1 MMIESKI
8 SPPVFVLH
16 VVGRVLPPA
25 KIMPRGNT
33 LESSHYFP
41 AVIWYCHVEVTLLPR
56 VITAQEVVLLRFVWG
71 SRAVSVGEAAAV
83 MVDSIYFCVL

>member
-1 MMIESKI
+1 MVLPCG
-8 SPPVFVLH
+8 SPPQ
-16 VVGRVLPPA
+16 
-25 KIMPRGNT
+25 
-33 LESSHYFP
+33 
-41 AVIWYCHVEVTLLPR
+41 TLLPR